1 MYLGCVFVFFF
12 LVFVFWDIF
21 GVRVLDNGLVRM
33 FIMGWL
39 YWECFMCNF
48 DCQEELDFCISE
60 KFFMEMVE
68 FMVLDGWKDVG
79 YEYFCI
85 DDCWMVF

>member
-1 MYLGCVFVFFF
+1 
-12 LVFVFWDIF
+12 
-21 GVRVLDNGLVRM
+21 
-33 FIMGWL
+33 
-39 YWECFMCNF
+39 MCNF

-68 FMVLDGWKDVG
+68 FMVLEGWKDVG